1 MRVIVSQA
9 TCEGTGYC
17 QQLCPEVFSAG
28 PDGKA
33 VADPAAAAATSPD
46 DLLEAERMC
55 PTSAI
60 RIDNTTDDQPA
71 QAGTG

>member
-1 MRVIVSQA
+1 VRVIVSQSA
-9 TCEGTGYC
+9 CEGTGYC

-33 VADPAAAAATSPD
+33 VADPAAAAAASPD
-46 DLLEAERMC
+46 DLREAERMC

-60 RIDNTTDDQPA
+60 RIDDTTDGPFT